1 MGGDL
6 QKGHFPNISA
16 SDTYSVTGED
26 FPAAAKAIMEQAGPR
41 HLRLP
46 LKADDGYETTVWSNK
61 QELAGV
67 LHEANCAD
75 LGGEPCV

>member
-46 LKADDGYETTVWSNK
+46 LKADDGYETTVGTASSMGNPLLK
-61 QELAGV
+61 PAPPKSCQLF
-67 LHEANCAD
+67 
-75 LGGEPCV
+75 